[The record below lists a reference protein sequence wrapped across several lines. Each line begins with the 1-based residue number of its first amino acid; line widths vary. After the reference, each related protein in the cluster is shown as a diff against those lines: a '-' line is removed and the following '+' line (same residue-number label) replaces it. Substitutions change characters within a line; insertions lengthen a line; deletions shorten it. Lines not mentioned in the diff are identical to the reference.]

1 MIRLLIIIILNDDVR
16 KTYDIVNTTRK
27 VFQNFFANETLCFK
41 H

>member
-16 KTYDIVNTTRK
+16 KMYDIGNATRK